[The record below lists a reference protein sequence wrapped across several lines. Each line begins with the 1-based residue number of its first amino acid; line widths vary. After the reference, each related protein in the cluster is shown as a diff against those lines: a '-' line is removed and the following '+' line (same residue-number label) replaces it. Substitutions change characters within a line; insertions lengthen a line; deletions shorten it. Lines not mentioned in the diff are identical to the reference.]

1 MSELYTSSPEGE
13 PTTQD
18 GVSEW
23 QRSLGA
29 EAPAE
34 APAPLEPV
42 VSAEAA
48 PVTPDR
54 RPSPVE
60 PVAPLPAEPSSSDE
74 GTEATTETDAVSE
87 DEGGVVVQR
96 LFVGPSDNIPLLD
109 VDRLR
114 LRREVGCSATPT
126 MGPSRVGDLTEGEM
140 SDIED
145 EMSDVGDVPN
155 EAGRFAEFVFTDQA
169 LMAMVGVPVWVLL
182 AALVAVIGY
191 LCLLIGSGIIA
202 VRR

>member
-1 MSELYTSSPEGE
+1 MTQMVVEG
-13 PTTQD
+13 
-18 GVSEW
+18 GVSAW

-34 APAPLEPV
+34 APASPSEAP
-42 VSAEAA
+42 ADQPEAA

-54 RPSPVE
+54 RTSPVE
-60 PVAPLPAEPSSSDE
+60 PVAPLPAEPSSSD
-74 GTEATTETDAVSE
+74 GEATTETDAVSE
-87 DEGGVVVQR
+87 TSEEEGGVVVQR

-126 MGPSRVGDLTEGEM
+126 LGPSRVGDLTEGEM
-140 SDIED
+140 SDLED

-155 EAGRFAEFVFTDQA
+155 EAGRFAEIVFTDQA